1 MGNETKTE
9 RAGGRDEGDGGSDA
23 DGEENPAERRNRE
36 LIELLNEL
44 RVALPGVQVLF
55 AFLLTVPFSQRFTEI
70 DAADKRLYF
79 VAVLSTAVATL
90 LFIAPTA
97 HHRIRFREGVKESLL
112 RVANVFVVIGL
123 VLLAVAITSVTFLVT
138 DLVYPGNLPAS
149 LAAFLAA
156 AFAVVWFVLPF
167 VYRRR
172 GTPGHYEDRDGPPA
186 AGQM

>member
-1 MGNETKTE
+1 MGDENKTGG
-9 RAGGRDEGDGGSDA
+9 AGGTRGADDGGDSHDS
-23 DGEENPAERRNRE
+23 ENPAERRNRE

-79 VAVLSTAVATL
+79 LAVVSTAGATL
-90 LFIAPTA
+90 LFIAPSA

-112 RVANVFVVIGL
+112 RVANVFVIVGL
-123 VLLAVAITSVTFLVT
+123 VLLAVAMTSVTFLVT

-149 LAAFLAA
+149 LAAVMAG
-156 AFAVVWFVLPF
+156 AFAVVWFILPF

-172 GTPGHYEDRDGPPA
+172 GTPSHHEDDDGPPA